1 MQPSVLSARSEVH
14 PLCERHQHL
23 TPARGGTLPC
33 AGPPLCPL
41 SVGGS
46 GGAIIS
52 CLDEAHSLPVFHPP
66 PSSLPTKASGSP
78 LKAKSENAQ
87 NPPQAPTG
95 LRIKL
100 RGPQPDLPDPTQTDP
115 PTHTPRSNLISSV
128 TPTHRPCCCAPHACL
143 SPFAPAMPTAGS
155 GRESPRFLQDS
166 CSRRTFL
173 AGPS

>member
-1 MQPSVLSARSEVH
+1 MQPSVLSARFEVH

-115 PTHTPRSNLISSV
+115 PHTHT
-128 TPTHRPCCCAPHACL
+128 TFEPHL
-143 SPFAPAMPTAGS
+143 LRHPHSPALLLCPSHMPQPLCTCHAHC
-155 GRESPRFLQDS
+155 RQWP
-166 CSRRTFL
+166 
-173 AGPS
+173 